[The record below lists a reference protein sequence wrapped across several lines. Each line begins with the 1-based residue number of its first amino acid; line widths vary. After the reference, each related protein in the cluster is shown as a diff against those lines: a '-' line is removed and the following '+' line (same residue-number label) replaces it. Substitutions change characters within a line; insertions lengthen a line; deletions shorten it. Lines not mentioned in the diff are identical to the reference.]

1 MFRSSSLPVN
11 FVILSDIYEKTRKTH
26 ARTQIVQ
33 DVPPQKSE
41 LKEVLKYGVE
51 CTELTNQR
59 RQLESPTTLNQTA
72 EDVKA

>member
-1 MFRSSSLPVN
+1 MHDVQEFDPASE
-11 FVILSDIYEKTRKTH
+11 FYIYEKTRKTH
-26 ARTQIVQ
+26 ARNQIVQ

-41 LKEVLKYGVE
+41 LTEVLKYGVE